1 LNKYNKFKEEENN
14 IENNSL
20 TKKLYSQLEKKEE
33 EVNKL
38 NYINKKLNEKIQNKS
53 TSVKNNKIF
62 FGNNEDDKTNNN
74 KNIINTEIEHDNI
87 VDKVINYY
95 ENREL
100 DYKNEISKLKIEK
113 KKTEDFQS
121 NVKNIKGISFNGK
134 SSFLDFDDTEGD
146 MINYLGNKNIL
157 KKSEKNNDDDI
168 LNDIPGN
175 ESDYDAVKGLKN
187 LTNYLKNENRE
198 KDKKYNNL
206 VEKIKK
212 LIQSLKS
219 DDDLKPQISQILEL
233 IG

>member
-1 LNKYNKFKEEENN
+1 
-14 IENNSL
+14 
-20 TKKLYSQLEKKEE
+20 
-33 EVNKL
+33 
-38 NYINKKLNEKIQNKS
+38 
-53 TSVKNNKIF
+53 
-62 FGNNEDDKTNNN
+62 
-74 KNIINTEIEHDNI
+74 
-87 VDKVINYY
+87 
-95 ENREL
+95 
-100 DYKNEISKLKIEK
+100 
-113 KKTEDFQS
+113 
-121 NVKNIKGISFNGK
+121 
-134 SSFLDFDDTEGD
+134 
-146 MINYLGNKNIL
+146 MINYLGSKNIL

-219 DDDLKPQISQILEL
+219 DANLKPQISQILEL